1 MDDAREQPSDVPW
14 RNWLYVVI
22 FRHDTRA
29 GRAFDVALLLAIG
42 ASVAVVLLES
52 VEGVRA
58 RHGPALVAA
67 EWAFTILFTIE
78 YVLRILSVRERRAYV
93 LSPLGL
99 VDLASILP
107 TYLSFFFGG
116 AQTLTV
122 VRALRLLRV
131 FRVLKMPNYLSEAS
145 RLTGA
150 LRASRRKIIVF
161 VVTVL
166 TIVLIVGSMMY
177 LIEGPEHGFTSIPTG
192 MYWAIVTLTTVGYGD
207 ISPRTPLGQF
217 VASAV
222 MILGYGIIAVP
233 TGIVTAELVSQERDA
248 AAATRVSGRRVCP
261 ACGREG
267 HDVDAGYC
275 KYCGAGLGMKHED
288 MKHDDHP

>member
-1 MDDAREQPSDVPW
+1 MDDAWEQPSDVPW

-29 GRAFDVALLLAIG
+29 GRAFDVALLLAIAG
-42 ASVAVVLLES
+42 SVCVVLLES
-52 VEGVRA
+52 VERVRA
-58 RHGPALVAA
+58 RHGPALVVA

-107 TYLSFFFGG
+107 TYLSLAIGG

-233 TGIVTAELVSQERDA
+233 TGIVTAELVNQERDA
-248 AAATRVSGRRVCP
+248 AAAAAARAPGRRACP
-261 ACGREG
+261 GCGREG
-267 HDVDAGYC
+267 HDADAKHC
-275 KYCGAGLGMKHED
+275 KYCGGELWAEPTLH
-288 MKHDDHP
+288 HNR